1 MAIIDE
7 NLEQDNDV
15 QLILKIS
22 ADAGQELLKIGL
34 EVKFISFKSR
44 KAGRY
49 EKLLGFA
56 RSHSFVTRGSVSLSC
71 ATSSHSS
78 CFSKY

>member
-1 MAIIDE
+1 MESQPVAHVVNLPQLFMAIIDE

-44 KAGRY
+44 N
-49 EKLLGFA
+49 E
-56 RSHSFVTRGSVSLSC
+56 RS
-71 ATSSHSS
+71 
-78 CFSKY
+78 